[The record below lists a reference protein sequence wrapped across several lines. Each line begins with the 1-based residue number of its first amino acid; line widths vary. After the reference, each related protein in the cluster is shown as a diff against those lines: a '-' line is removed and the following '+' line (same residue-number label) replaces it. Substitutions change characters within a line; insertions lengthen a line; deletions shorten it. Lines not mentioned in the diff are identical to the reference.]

1 MSHPKIILA
10 SRSPARR
17 ALMKELG
24 IPFECHT
31 SDYPE
36 DMTLKKSSPD
46 LAIHLALGKA
56 EYIAPKFPNS
66 IIIGADTFIVAHG
79 QKIGK
84 PESIEDAKRIIGL
97 MSDSTILVISGIATV
112 QTDKDGVIIK
122 GLVGHVNTHLKI
134 MKLSEKD
141 IKSMAEHKDALQ
153 ISGAFSIEGHGGQFV
168 EKIEGDY
175 NNVIGLPTIQLKEML
190 QKLGVNFTNE

>member
-1 MSHPKIILA
+1 MSHPRIILA

-24 IPFECHT
+24 IPFECHS

-36 DMTLKKSSPD
+36 DMTLKKSIPD

-56 EYIAPKFPNS
+56 EYIAKKFPES

-84 PESIEDAKRIIGL
+84 PESIEDAKRIIKL
-97 MSDSTILVISGIATV
+97 MSDSVILVISGIATI
-112 QTDKDGVIIK
+112 QTDKDGNIVK

-141 IKSMAEHKDALQ
+141 IKLLAEQENALQ
-153 ISGAFSIEGHGGQFV
+153 ISGAFSIEGEGGKFV

-175 NNVIGLPTIQLKEML
+175 NNVIGLPLIQLREML
-190 QKLGVNFTNE
+190 EKLGVKLPN